1 MSDIISIKGAKAN
14 NLKDID
20 IDIPRNKLTVVT
32 GVSGSGKSS
41 LTFDVIFSE
50 GQRKLLESMSSFS
63 KRRIPMMPKADVTS
77 IKGLSPVIAIGQIRS
92 MHNPRS
98 TVGTMTE
105 ISNYLR
111 LLYATVGVSHCPYC
125 SNDIPTKTKNH
136 MIEKVEKL
144 PEGTVVEIRV
154 PIHKI
159 HGEEYNA
166 TFGELRKKG
175 YRKIRIDG
183 ELTDISENIEL
194 DDFKSYR
201 LEAIVDKIT
210 VKEGIY
216 SQLKKSVENAIVLG
230 SGFIHY
236 EIVELKEE
244 NFDAESFY
252 EKFCCSKHH
261 IVMVELKQNNFSPNL
276 LENSCRTC
284 NGLGVRIQAEKQLF
298 IADPEKTIRQ
308 GAIHNFS
315 IGGHMVIS
323 LTKRYNID
331 IDIPFKNL
339 PEHIKNII
347 FFGNKGEKFPY
358 WRKNKKREL
367 VETKWR
373 TSFEGIVHSIERI
386 YRTKMRKGDRLVP
399 RTAEFEFYH
408 GFMTERTCSECQGK
422 KINSQ
427 RLLVT
432 IQGKN
437 LYEIGE
443 LDMKELQNFME
454 KLEFEERVSR
464 VGEEIL
470 KEVLKRLNLLIDIGL
485 DYINLNRR
493 TDTLAGGEAQRIRI
507 TNSIGSEMTGMLYCL
522 DEPTIGLHPKDSY
535 KVVKTLKRL
544 RDLGCTVIVV
554 EHDIYTIK
562 EADNIIELGP
572 GPGRFG
578 GEIVVHGELNTVL
591 KDSKFLTGQYLTG
604 KKQIPIPKTR
614 KKSNGKVIRIEGA
627 KENNLKNVD
636 VEIPLGIFVCVTGVS
651 GSGKSSLIH
660 DVLYKKLHSVLYDR
674 RTMPGKHKNLIGIEN
689 ISDIRNIDQ
698 SPIGRSSRSNPA
710 TYVGFFDKIRRI
722 FLDSSDAK
730 ERKYGISYFSF
741 NTKYGR
747 CSECE
752 GEGEKRT
759 DLQFMPDIKNVCPLC
774 NGARYNN
781 NALEVKYRGKNI
793 AEVLDMSVEEAL
805 EFFSDDNSISY
816 KLGIMKELGLGYLKL
831 GQSATTLSGGEAQRI
846 KLSKELGKLKRKKNN
861 LYLIDEPT
869 VGLHMEDIQKLLTS
883 LNKLVDDGNTVLVI
897 EHHLDVIK
905 SADYVIDLGPEGGSD
920 GGRIIAKGT
929 PEEIAKVEASYTG
942 QFLKPLL

>member
-1 MSDIISIKGAKAN
+1 
-14 NLKDID
+14 
-20 IDIPRNKLTVVT
+20 
-32 GVSGSGKSS
+32 
-41 LTFDVIFSE
+41 
-50 GQRKLLESMSSFS
+50 
-63 KRRIPMMPKADVTS
+63 MMPKADVTS

-159 HGEEYNA
+159 YGEEYNA

-298 IADPEKTIRQ
+298 IAAPEKTIRQ

-399 RTAEFEFYH
+399 GTAEFEFYH

-422 KINSQ
+422 KINS
-427 RLLVT
+427 
-432 IQGKN
+432 
-437 LYEIGE
+437 
-443 LDMKELQNFME
+443 
-454 KLEFEERVSR
+454 
-464 VGEEIL
+464 
-470 KEVLKRLNLLIDIGL
+470 
-485 DYINLNRR
+485 
-493 TDTLAGGEAQRIRI
+493 
-507 TNSIGSEMTGMLYCL
+507 
-522 DEPTIGLHPKDSY
+522 
-535 KVVKTLKRL
+535 
-544 RDLGCTVIVV
+544 
-554 EHDIYTIK
+554 
-562 EADNIIELGP
+562 
-572 GPGRFG
+572 
-578 GEIVVHGELNTVL
+578 
-591 KDSKFLTGQYLTG
+591 
-604 KKQIPIPKTR
+604 
-614 KKSNGKVIRIEGA
+614 
-627 KENNLKNVD
+627 
-636 VEIPLGIFVCVTGVS
+636 
-651 GSGKSSLIH
+651 
-660 DVLYKKLHSVLYDR
+660 
-674 RTMPGKHKNLIGIEN
+674 
-689 ISDIRNIDQ
+689 
-698 SPIGRSSRSNPA
+698 
-710 TYVGFFDKIRRI
+710 
-722 FLDSSDAK
+722 
-730 ERKYGISYFSF
+730 
-741 NTKYGR
+741 
-747 CSECE
+747 
-752 GEGEKRT
+752 
-759 DLQFMPDIKNVCPLC
+759 
-774 NGARYNN
+774 
-781 NALEVKYRGKNI
+781 
-793 AEVLDMSVEEAL
+793 
-805 EFFSDDNSISY
+805 
-816 KLGIMKELGLGYLKL
+816 
-831 GQSATTLSGGEAQRI
+831 
-846 KLSKELGKLKRKKNN
+846 
-861 LYLIDEPT
+861 
-869 VGLHMEDIQKLLTS
+869 
-883 LNKLVDDGNTVLVI
+883 
-897 EHHLDVIK
+897 
-905 SADYVIDLGPEGGSD
+905 
-920 GGRIIAKGT
+920 
-929 PEEIAKVEASYTG
+929 
-942 QFLKPLL
+942 